1 MSVTL
6 GKGRIVLHFPDGWH
20 VVRWDAR
27 VGVDPAP
34 YPYHDGIGKLLGA
47 LDGRTESTKA
57 VDLVVSPPTPTLL
70 LIELKDFRAQA
81 GTGDKARALAFAGR
95 WKDLPLEIALKV
107 RDSLAGVH
115 GLVQRGAPPALAAW
129 MAPALRAE
137 TWVVAWIAQDAHRP
151 NEPENKRK
159 ARDSELRNNLRRQ
172 LAWLTREARRVMVL
186 DPLRDAMPR
195 ELAGIQCR
203 ATTDS

>member
-6 GKGRIVLHFPDGWH
+6 REGRIVLHFPDGWH

-34 YPYHDGIGKLLGA
+34 YPYHDGIGKLQGA

-57 VDLVVSPPTPTLL
+57 VDLVVSPPNPALL
-70 LIELKDFRAQA
+70 LVELKDFRSEP
-81 GTGDKARALAFAGR
+81 GTGDDARAVAFAGR

-137 TWVVAWIAQDAHRP
+137 TWVVACIAQDARRP

-159 ARDSELRNNLRRQ
+159 SRDSELRNNLRRQ
-172 LAWLTREARRVMVL
+172 LAWLTREARRVLVL

-195 ELAGIQCR
+195 GLEGIQCC
-203 ATTDS
+203 AKADP